1 MSAPI
6 LLSSSRRCAALLVVL
21 LLALLSGGGD
31 ASAQPV
37 KGRPKVT
44 DGDTLQFSF
53 RLHGIDAPERAQIC
67 SDGAG
72 QCYPCGERAMSF
84 MKGLLSKRTVVCTT
98 SGDMTYGRPVARCR
112 VGEQD
117 VAEAMLRAGWAVPY
131 RKFLTEPAQR
141 SAYITAGDD
150 ARKARRGMFAGAWV
164 EPAAWRK
171 GTRLDCRR

>member
-1 MSAPI
+1 MPI
-6 LLSSSRRCAALLVVL
+6 LLSSSRRSAALLVIL
-21 LLALLSGGGD
+21 LLTLLSGGGD
-31 ASAQPV
+31 AAAEAV

-53 RLHGIDAPERAQIC
+53 RLHGIDAPERAQVC

-84 MKGLLSKRTVVCTT
+84 MKGLLSKRTVVCTMN
-98 SGDMTYGRPVARCR
+98 GDVTYGRPVARCR
-112 VGEQD
+112 VDGQD
-117 VAEAMLRAGWAVPY
+117 VGEAMLRAGWAVPY

-141 SAYITAGDD
+141 TAYMAAGDE
-150 ARKARRGMFAGAWV
+150 ARKARRGMFAGGYV
-164 EPAAWRK
+164 DPAEWRK